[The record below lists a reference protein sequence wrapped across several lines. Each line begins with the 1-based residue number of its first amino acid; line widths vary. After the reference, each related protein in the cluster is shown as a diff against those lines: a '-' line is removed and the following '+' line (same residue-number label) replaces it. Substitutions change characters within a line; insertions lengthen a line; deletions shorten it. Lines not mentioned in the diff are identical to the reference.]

1 MNNPKKNI
9 NLQGYSFY
17 RYDDAFKKKVLDDV
31 AKSLISEL
39 NLLFCIILIGNVF
52 HSGEKL

>member
-39 NLLFCIILIGNVF
+39 NLLFCIILIGKVF
-52 HSGEKL
+52 HFGEKL